1 MTAHDTWLNIGSDG
15 PAERDESVFDAALE
29 QVAVCMYASE
39 KHIEAVSTLSNA
51 YPALA
56 YAMRELDFPI
66 EYRAEIAAL
75 VNLAADLRAKVDDE
89 YAARVA
95 NYEDPCDE

>member
-15 PAERDESVFDAALE
+15 PADLDEEAIVSAF
-29 QVAVCMYASE
+29 
-39 KHIEAVSTLSNA
+39 EAVAESDEMPSFIETVYNA

-56 YAMRELDFPI
+56 YAMRNLDFPP
-66 EYRAEIAAL
+66 EHRAEIAAL

-89 YAARVA
+89 YAARAA
-95 NYEDPCDE
+95 NYEESDDE